1 MAQSRDDR
9 ALREVLALRLA
20 GRARGVG
27 SKLELASEKRRKIQ
41 HDNGLIAQDQDKPAP
56 VYMDRDVIPSQDI
69 PGSWLRDR
77 LFKTM
82 RPSHEP
88 EAKLPGF
95 TFANDRN
102 ADKPKE
108 VKRNG
113 RTKYKRAQ
121 DRLVPVIV
129 RVG

>member
-20 GRARGVG
+20 GRAKDVG

-41 HDNGLIAQDQDKPAP
+41 HDNGLIAHDQDKPAP
-56 VYMDRDVIPSQDI
+56 RYIGKDVIPSQDI
-69 PGSWLRDR
+69 PGSWSRDR
-77 LFKTM
+77 LLKTM

-95 TFANDRN
+95 TFANDPH
-102 ADKPKE
+102 AGKPKE
-108 VKRNG
+108 VKRNR
-113 RTKYKRAQ
+113 RTKYLRAS

-129 RVG
+129 RIG